1 MNEHEDNGGVTEAR
15 LGEEREGVGVVKKHI
30 TKSPID
36 GNRGGNR

>member
-1 MNEHEDNGGVTEAR
+1 VNEHEDDGGVTEAR

-36 GNRGGNR
+36 GDGGGNR